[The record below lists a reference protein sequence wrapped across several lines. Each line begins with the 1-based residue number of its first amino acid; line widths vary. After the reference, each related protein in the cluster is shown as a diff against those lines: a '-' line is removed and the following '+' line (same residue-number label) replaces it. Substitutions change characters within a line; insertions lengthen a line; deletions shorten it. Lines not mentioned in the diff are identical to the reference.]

1 MDTFKKKL
9 TQKERQIN
17 YYYSNKGQETYR
29 DYYNKNKSKISAYA
43 KEYRKEKVK
52 SKLQQATEDKKKLPI
67 FEIKRGSFILY
78 FD

>member
-1 MDTFKKKL
+1 MDIFKKKL

-29 DYYNKNKSKISAYA
+29 DYYNKNKNKISAYA

-52 SKLQQATEDKKKLPI
+52 TKLQQATEDKKKPPI
-67 FEIKRGSFILY
+67 FEIKRGSFIVY